1 MATIGKETKVCAS
14 CRYWGG
20 DHQYIDS
27 YETMIEYEN
36 ENGKCR
42 CPQAAQIERA
52 PFDGC
57 GFHKE
62 M

>member
-1 MATIGKETKVCAS
+1 MAIIGKETTVCAS

-20 DHQYIDS
+20 DHHYIDS

-42 CPQAAQIERA
+42 CPQAAHIERA

>member
-1 MATIGKETKVCAS
+1 MATISKNTNVCAS

-20 DHQYIDS
+20 EHHYIDT
-27 YETMIEYEN
+27 YETMIEYEQ
-36 ENGKCR
+36 ETGKCR
-42 CPQAAQIERA
+42 CPQATPNDRA

-57 GFHKE
+57 GFHKV

>member
-1 MATIGKETKVCAS
+1 MATINKETTVCAS

-20 DHQYIDS
+20 EHHYIDT
-27 YETMIEYEN
+27 YETMIEYEQG
-36 ENGKCR
+36 NGKCR
-42 CPQAAQIERA
+42 CPQMAQLDKA